1 MSWTAQDHDTEWPFE
16 YHATRFDLN
25 PESTALLVVDM
36 QAGDMVKDT
45 DDEYGQKYPH
55 VVEYWN
61 SRIADTIIPNTQTL
75 LGYFREHGL
84 RVVYTRNGAVTPHGE
99 EVTTRLKARKKRGSD
114 RPSDRYRG
122 APAYEVAE
130 AIYPTEDELVVDK
143 LTSSAFHNTMLDHA
157 LRNLG
162 ITDVVITGVLT
173 DMCILGTA
181 RVASELGYNALI
193 AEDACGTLTQR
204 AHDEALL
211 MHARVFGRVS
221 TTDDV
226 IADLEQADAVRA
238 ELVAKE

>member
-1 MSWTAQDHDTEWPFE
+1 MSWKAEQRDTEWPFE
-16 YHATRFDLN
+16 FHATQFDLN
-25 PESTALLVVDM
+25 PDSTLLLVVDM
-36 QAGDMVKDT
+36 QAGDMVKNT
-45 DDEYGQKYPH
+45 GDEYGQKYPH

-61 SRIADTIIPNTQTL
+61 SRIVDSVMPGIQQL
-75 LGYFREHGL
+75 LGYFREHGM

-99 EVTTRLKARKKRGSD
+99 EVTTRLRGRIERGHD
-114 RPSDRYRG
+114 APSSRYRG
-122 APAYEVAE
+122 APAYEIAAE
-130 AIYPTEDELVVDK
+130 IFPTPDELVVDK

-162 ITDVVITGVLT
+162 ITDVVVAGVLT

-181 RVASELGYNALI
+181 WGAAELGYNTLV

-221 TTDDV
+221 TTHDV
-226 IADLEQADAVRA
+226 IN
-238 ELVAKE
+238 ELRVTHERGRDHNDS

>member
-1 MSWTAQDHDTEWPFE
+1 MSWKAEQRDTEWPFE
-16 YHATRFDLN
+16 FHATQFDLN
-25 PESTALLVVDM
+25 PDSTVLLVVDM
-36 QAGDMVKDT
+36 QAGDMVKNT
-45 DDEYGQKYPH
+45 GDEYGQKYPH

-61 SRIADTIIPNTQTL
+61 SRIVDSVMPGIQQL
-75 LGYFREHGL
+75 LGYFREHGM

-99 EVTTRLKARKKRGSD
+99 EVTTRLRGRIERGND
-114 RPSDRYRG
+114 DPSIRYRG
-122 APAYEVAE
+122 APAYEIAAE
-130 AIYPTEDELVVDK
+130 IFPTLDELVVDK

-162 ITDVVITGVLT
+162 ITDVVVAGVLT

-181 RVASELGYNALI
+181 RGAAELGYNTLV

-221 TTDDV
+221 TTHDV
-226 IADLEQADAVRA
+226 INELRA
-238 ELVAKE
+238 THERGRDHNDS